1 MSFCLRKELQN
12 AGMKEAGLMGEM
24 ITCQWCKRGWS
35 SERELQKDGFLF
47 FVVGP
52 LKIARTIF
60 LFSNEVLGEQSNGVT
75 VSEAGSP

>member
-12 AGMKEAGLMGEM
+12 AEMKEAGLMGEM

-35 SERELQKDGFLF
+35 SERELEKVDFF
-47 FVVGP
+47 FVLGP

-60 LFSNEVLGEQSNGVT
+60 LFILK
-75 VSEAGSP
+75 